1 MKNIAKDPTVRGKV
15 DYNLMGDPYGPGL
28 VKLSSYVGTL
38 VREHGPII
46 IEYWKHVSQ
55 DIKTV
60 L

>member
-1 MKNIAKDPTVRGKV
+1 
-15 DYNLMGDPYGPGL
+15 MGDPYGPGL
-28 VKLSSYVGTL
+28 VKFSSYVGTL